1 MIADAD
7 DRHVVGLDALQHW
20 LVDRCR
26 AGVFHCA
33 TRHDPELV
41 DAVGATGL
49 PVDRVEIFAEGRVP
63 VAHHAARHR
72 HVRVPAEVARA
83 ALGELPPDFVMVDDS
98 DVVRLAYDDHDR
110 LVVGFVE
117 PARATDRYRLTRDVL
132 WEARG
137 VG

>member
-7 DRHVVGLDALQHW
+7 DRHVVGLDALQQW

-49 PVDRVEIFAEGRVP
+49 PVDRVEIFAERGVP

-72 HVRVPAEVARA
+72 HVRVAADVARA